1 MGKTCRPKKVAPLT
15 VSDLLRKVQKGHD
28 GLQRRERRKERIENE
43 ARSELS
49 ALIQGE
55 KFLSDGEVPFLPI
68 CFTHSVSFPPYVIGL

>member
-1 MGKTCRPKKVAPLT
+1 VTFCEKFRKAMTDCREENAGKK
-15 VSDLLRKVQKGHD
+15 DFF
-28 GLQRRERRKERIENE
+28 ENE

>member
-15 VSDLLRKVQKGHD
+15 VSDLLRKVQKGGKKD
-28 GLQRRERRKERIENE
+28 FFENE